1 MSTTPTST
9 TPTVDHA
16 VIAAGFKASV
26 EGKMPAD
33 QLQSATTA
41 MATAAT
47 GYAANGSIAS
57 LLFYMQVQVTI
68 KGGKTFD
75 GKAGGIG
82 LPGGG
87 ALFGTVYTDDINRLY
102 ANTKSF
108 AFQATPVY
116 FAVEF
121 FDGSS
126 NYLGTFQAGAVS
138 IVTGTGG
145 GSGHWS

>member
-1 MSTTPTST
+1 MSTTPTI
-9 TPTVDHA
+9 DHA
-16 VIAAGFKASV
+16 EIAAGFKASV

-41 MATAAT
+41 MQAAAT

-57 LLFYMQVQVTI
+57 LLFYMQVQVQI

-82 LPGGG
+82 FPGGG
-87 ALFGTVYTDDINRLY
+87 ALFGTVYTDNINALY

-121 FDGSS
+121 FDGNH

>member
-1 MSTTPTST
+1 MSTAPTST

-16 VIAAGFKASV
+16 VIAEGFKASL

-33 QLQSATTA
+33 QLQSVTTA
-41 MATAAT
+41 ISTAAT

-57 LLFYMQVQVTI
+57 LLFYMQVQVVI

-82 LPGGG
+82 FPGGG

-121 FDGSS
+121 FDGNS
-126 NYLGTFQAGAVS
+126 NYLGTFQSGAVS